1 MEPFMT
7 EHTLIEIAK
16 IAATLV
22 NATPHTSIDSVL
34 VSYAKAHHVVEENL
48 KDLLED
54 YGQPSV
60 KAQSGRDIRI
70 VKSQEEIHS
79 ELVSARSMSAGDK
92 SLKNK
97 TEVGAVTI
105 SGALYGPIPSWL
117 EALAKTA
124 GVKEVFD
131 NRGSLEENP
140 KRPHFVSTD
149 GSKTPFWP
157 PKEYNKKKL
166 TSNAVGL
173 HDNRWDVKR

>member
-1 MEPFMT
+1 MT
-7 EHTLIEIAK
+7 EETLIEVAK

-22 NATPHTSIDSVL
+22 TATTHTSIDSVL

-48 KDLLED
+48 KNLLED
-54 YGQPSV
+54 YGQPHV

-79 ELVSARSMSAGDK
+79 ELVSARQMSTGDK
-92 SLKNK
+92 SIKNK
-97 TEVGAVTI
+97 TEVGSVTI

-117 EALAKTA
+117 ETAAKKA
-124 GVKEVFD
+124 GVSEVFD

-157 PKEYNKKKL
+157 PKDYSKQREKKL
-166 TSNAVGL
+166 TSNAIGL

>member
-1 MEPFMT
+1 MNEDI
-7 EHTLIEIAK
+7 LIEIAK

-22 NATPHTSIDSVL
+22 NAAPHDSMDAVL
-34 VSYAKAHHVVEENL
+34 VSYAKAHHVVEQNL
-48 KDLLED
+48 KTLIED
-54 YGQPSV
+54 YGQPYV

-70 VKSQEEIHS
+70 VKSQDEIHQ

-92 SLKNK
+92 SIANK

-105 SGALYGPIPSWL
+105 SGALYGPVPAWL
-117 EALAKTA
+117 EGLAKKS
-124 GVKEVFD
+124 GVSEVFD

-157 PKEYNKKKL
+157 PKDYNQSKL
-166 TSNAVGL
+166 TNKSIGL
-173 HDNRWDVKR
+173 HNNGWGVKK